1 MWGLGLLSQLVLV
14 SNRKDRMM
22 MLGGG
27 YKKKKKVLKLA
38 REYASKKSYPWELFY
53 DEMSGLLK

>member
-1 MWGLGLLSQLVLV
+1 MWGLGLLSQLVTV

-22 MLGGG
+22 MLGG

-38 REYASKKSYPWELFY
+38 GEYASKKAYPWEMFY
-53 DEMSGLLK
+53 EEMSRVLR

>member
-1 MWGLGLLSQLVLV
+1 MVWALGLLSQLVTV

-22 MLGGG
+22 MLGG
-27 YKKKKKVLKLA
+27 KKKKVLKLA
-38 REYASKKSYPWELFY
+38 DEYASKKAYPWELFY